1 MRKWLEIHSSGM
13 GTLICIDEIEFARCA
28 GKEVTV
34 MFKSQSTQV
43 LVFADTEA
51 AATTYKAIC
60 AEVGIVVP

>member
-1 MRKWLEIHSSGM
+1 MRKWIGIHSSGN

-43 LVFADTEA
+43 LVFADMEA
-51 AATTYKAIC
+51 ARKTYKAIC
-60 AEVGIVVP
+60 AEVGIVAP